1 MRDFG
6 GNVVF
11 ISFDALVG
19 VLQTLSFKRWFTN
32 EKGESAKWDQTT
44 KLRIKVTIA
53 TLLIIITLRSLFH

>member
-6 GNVVF
+6 GNVIF

-19 VLQTLSFKRWFTN
+19 VLQTLSFKWWFAN

-44 KLRIKVTIA
+44 KLVN
-53 TLLIIITLRSLFH
+53 

>member
-44 KLRIKVTIA
+44 NLRIKVTN
-53 TLLIIITLRSLFH
+53 LPPY